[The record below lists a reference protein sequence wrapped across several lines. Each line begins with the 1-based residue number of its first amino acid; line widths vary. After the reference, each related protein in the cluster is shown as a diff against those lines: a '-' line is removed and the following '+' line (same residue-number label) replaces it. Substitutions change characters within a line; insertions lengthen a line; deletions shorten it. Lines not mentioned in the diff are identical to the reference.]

1 MIARIAEFTKH
12 EQAGMKVTIKNDLET
27 EVYTLQEFENKK
39 DEKLNELENL
49 KRVLNIDRNDYIKYG
64 WERDIILIVGFI
76 LILISKIY
84 QWSS

>member
-1 MIARIAEFTKH
+1 MNNP
-12 EQAGMKVTIKNDLET
+12 KNDLET
-27 EVYTLQEFENKK
+27 EVYTLQEFKKKK

-64 WERDIILIVGFI
+64 WGRDATLIVGFI
-76 LILISKIY
+76 LILVAKIY